1 MALSLSQRRIERA
14 EELAV
19 QRPFAA
25 ELLEF
30 YVRLVRFQD
39 DLRRQIEIAL
49 PKPATLDTT
58 LGEPELSELG
68 ARFASFLSMVEAH
81 GPELSAA
88 ASREM
93 LTCGPE
99 FLRDLLSSS
108 WREAGSRDA
117 AGLLARAFLQPYAE
131 LLRARTPVRPLHVA
145 YAVCSYCNR
154 KPVVG
159 VLRPKSE
166 GAARWLVCS
175 FCSHEWEFRRLV
187 CPACGEEN
195 DRKLPVYTASD
206 FDYIRVECCE
216 SCKMYLKTVDLT
228 KNGLAEPVVD
238 EIASVPVDMW
248 ARDHGYAKLQTNIL
262 GL

>member
-1 MALSLSQRRIERA
+1 MTVFHSQRRSARA

-19 QRPFAA
+19 QRPFAGD
-25 ELLEF
+25 LLEF
-30 YVRLVRFQD
+30 YVRLIRFQEN
-39 DLRRQIEIAL
+39 LRQQIEIAL
-49 PKPATLDTT
+49 PIPASVNAS
-58 LGEPELSELG
+58 LGEPELSEMG

-81 GPELSAA
+81 GPQRSAA
-88 ASREM
+88 ASHELRA
-93 LTCGPE
+93 CAPE
-99 FLRDLLSSS
+99 FRRALLSSA

-131 LLRARTPVRPLHVA
+131 LLRDRASVRPFNGTDA
-145 YAVCSYCNR
+145 FCSHCNR

-175 FCSHEWEFRRLV
+175 FCSNEWEFRRLV

-206 FDYIRVECCE
+206 FDYVRMECCE
-216 SCKMYLKTVDLT
+216 SCKTYLKTVDLT

-238 EIASVPVDMW
+238 EIASVPLDLW
-248 ARDHGYAKLQTNIL
+248 ARDRGYAKLQTNIL

>member
-1 MALSLSQRRIERA
+1 MTVSLAQRRIERA

-19 QRPFAA
+19 QRPFAG

-39 DLRRQIEIAL
+39 DLRRQIEISPLKRASL
-49 PKPATLDTT
+49 NADF
-58 LGEPELSELG
+58 GEAELSELG
-68 ARFASFLSMVEAH
+68 ARFPSFLSMVEAY
-81 GPELSAA
+81 GPQRSAV
-88 ASREM
+88 ASRE
-93 LTCGPE
+93 LRACEPE
-99 FLRDLLSSS
+99 FRRELLCSS

-117 AGLLARAFLQPYAE
+117 AGLLAQAFLQPYAE
-131 LLRARTPVRPLHVA
+131 WLRARTPVRPLHGA

-166 GAARWLVCS
+166 GSARWLVCS

-195 DRKLPVYTASD
+195 DRSLPVYTASD
-206 FDYIRVECCE
+206 FDYVRAECCE
-216 SCKMYLKTVDLT
+216 SCKTYLKTVDLT

-238 EIASVPVDMW
+238 EIASVPVDIW

>member
-49 PKPATLDTT
+49 PKPATLDTA
-58 LGEPELSELG
+58 LGEPALSELG
-68 ARFASFLSMVEAH
+68 ARFASFLPMVEAH

-93 LTCGPE
+93 LACGPE
-99 FLRDLLSSS
+99 FRRDLLSSS

-117 AGLLARAFLQPYAE
+117 AGLLAQAFLQPYAE

-195 DRKLPVYTASD
+195 DRKLPVYSASD

-216 SCKMYLKTVDLT
+216 SCKTYLKTVDLS

-238 EIASVPVDMW
+238 EIASVPVDLW
-248 ARDHGYAKLQTNIL
+248 ARDRGYAKLQTNIL

>member
-1 MALSLSQRRIERA
+1 MTVSLSQRRIERA

-19 QRPFAA
+19 QRPFAG

-39 DLRRQIEIAL
+39 DLRQQIEIAL
-49 PKPATLDTT
+49 PKPASIDTA
-58 LGEPELSELG
+58 LGEAELSELG

-81 GPELSAA
+81 GPDLSAA
-88 ASREM
+88 ASRE
-93 LTCGPE
+93 LRACAPE
-99 FLRDLLSSS
+99 FWRELLISS
-108 WREAGSRDA
+108 WASGESREA
-117 AGLLARAFLQPYAE
+117 AGLLAQAFLQPYAE
-131 LLRARTPVRPLHVA
+131 LLRARVSVRPLHGA

-159 VLRPKSE
+159 VLRQKSE

-175 FCSHEWEFRRLV
+175 FCSNEWEFRRLV

-195 DRKLPVYTASD
+195 DRKLPVYTASN

-216 SCKMYLKTVDLT
+216 SCKTYLKTVDLT
-228 KNGLAEPVVD
+228 TNGLAEPVVD
-238 EIASVPVDMW
+238 EIASVPVDLW
-248 ARDHGYAKLQTNIL
+248 ARDRGYAKLQTNIL